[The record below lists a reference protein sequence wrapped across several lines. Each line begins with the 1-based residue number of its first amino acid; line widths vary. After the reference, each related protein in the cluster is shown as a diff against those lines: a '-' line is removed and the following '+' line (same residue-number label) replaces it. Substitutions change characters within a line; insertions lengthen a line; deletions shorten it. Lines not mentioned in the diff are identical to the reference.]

1 MAKRILVIDDSQ
13 DLMDAFEEL
22 LTEAGYC
29 VSLQATGLQD
39 LAAVKRV
46 RPDLI
51 ISDYRDHVP
60 AKATHGWQFLQQ
72 LKLDRETAAIPLI
85 ICTTSSALARD
96 HGDWLRANDVQ
107 VIAKPFDVE
116 EILAAV
122 ARAIGAADADLAT
135 PAKEPSQA

>member
-22 LTEAGYC
+22 LTEAGYR
-29 VSLQATGLQD
+29 VRLQAACPQHLD
-39 LAAVKRV
+39 AVKRA

-51 ISDYRDHVP
+51 ISDYVP
-60 AKATHGWQFLQQ
+60 AQKMESWWFLQQ

-85 ICTTSSALARD
+85 ICTTSSTLAWD
-96 HGDWLRANDVQ
+96 HGDWLRAHGVQ
-107 VIAKPFDVE
+107 LVAKPFDVE

-122 ARAIGAADADLAT
+122 ARAIGTADADLAIS
-135 PAKEPSQA
+135 AKETNRA

>member
-1 MAKRILVIDDSQ
+1 
-13 DLMDAFEEL
+13 MDAFEEL

-29 VSLQATGLQD
+29 VSLQATGVQD

-60 AKATHGWQFLQQ
+60 AKATQCWQFLQQ

-85 ICTTSSALARD
+85 ICTTSSTLAQD
-96 HGDWLRANDVQ
+96 HAGWLRANDVQ
-107 VIAKPFDVE
+107 VVAKPFDVDAV
-116 EILAAV
+116 LQAV
-122 ARAIGAADADLAT
+122 AR
-135 PAKEPSQA
+135 

>member
-13 DLMDAFEEL
+13 DLMDAFEEF

-29 VSLQATGLQD
+29 VSLQAAGHQD

-51 ISDYRDHVP
+51 ISDYVP
-60 AKATHGWQFLQQ
+60 TQGTYCWQFLQQ
-72 LKLDRETAAIPLI
+72 LKRDREMVAIPLI
-85 ICTTSSALARD
+85 ICTTSSTLAWD

-107 VIAKPFDVE
+107 VVAKPFDVE

-122 ARAIGAADADLAT
+122 ARAIGTADAELAT
-135 PAKEPSQA
+135 PAKKPSQA